1 MPKPKPILVS
11 LRAFASAT
19 LAPLLAFSLAF
30 GAAPAPLSA
39 GQHPWVEVKSPHF
52 RVLTDGSVGDARHLA
67 LQFEQM
73 RAVFGVGFPKM
84 RLDTGAILT
93 ILAPSNEYSLH
104 DLAPAFWKK
113 EASKFAGIFQDG
125 WERKYAI
132 VRLDQNRPGAQFTA
146 VYHEYTHTL
155 LHANFQWLPIWLDEG
170 LAEFYGNSRFEGS
183 KTYVGAPSVHVQLL
197 RQKTLIKLDE
207 LISENPWVKFHNDQ
221 DGRDLFYA
229 ESWALVHYLMMSPE
243 MGRGEKLNQFYK
255 ALLNREPRQKAFQDA
270 FGNFD
275 VVEKGLQAYVG
286 KFLFAS
292 YVMENPPQIN
302 EKDFASRTMSVAE
315 TEAEIGTY
323 RFWSRDH
330 SEARQSIEQALRDD
344 PNQPLAHE
352 TLGFLDYADGKDKEA
367 AADFTKAVELDPN
380 RFLSRFY
387 KATLA
392 FYSVSNPTPDDAKAL
407 RSAMYSVQNSNGAF
421 APADVQ
427 LSLAM
432 ARAGDLNGAFIMAQ
446 RAEELEPHRA
456 GYHLLVARIQ
466 IAANYAPKALKEVS
480 FVADRWRGPDRD
492 EALEIW
498 HKIPGATPP
507 PEQIEVNLNLTGTSL
522 KDPNLLLNAIPK
534 TATGTVT
541 SIECGDKHK
550 LVVQTSD
557 GPQTFVT
564 SGGSVPIGY
573 SDTFWWAGD
582 HFSPCHH
589 IAGIRAVVRYK
600 SNTAKGDSLG
610 DWTELE
616 LRDDL
621 PTPPSTAAN
630 PTPASVPASVAP
642 ANPTSAKPAESNP
655 TPPPSS
661 PKQ

>member
-1 MPKPKPILVS
+1 MPKLKPNFVS
-11 LRAFASAT
+11 LRALASIT
-19 LAPLLAFSLAF
+19 LAILLAFAE
-30 GAAPAPLSA
+30 PIPLSA
-39 GQHPWVEVKSPHF
+39 GQHLWVEVKTPHF

-104 DLAPAFWKK
+104 DLAPAYWKK
-113 EASKFAGIFQDG
+113 EASKVAGIFQDG

-132 VRLDQNRPGAQFTA
+132 VRLDQNRPGPQFTA

-207 LISENPWVKFHNDQ
+207 LIAENPWVKFRNDQ

-270 FGNFD
+270 FGNFND
-275 VVEKGLQAYVG
+275 VEKGLQAYVG
-286 KFLFAS
+286 KFLFSS

-302 EKDFASRTMSVAE
+302 EKEFASRTMSVAE

-323 RFWSRDH
+323 RFWSRDRAE
-330 SEARQSIEQALRDD
+330 SRQSIEQALRDD

-367 AADFTKAVELDPN
+367 AADFAKAVELDPN

-387 KATLA
+387 KAMLA
-392 FYSVSNPTPDDAKAL
+392 FYSVPNPTPDDAKAL
-407 RSAMYSVQNSNGAF
+407 RSAMYSVQNSNSAF

-427 LSLAM
+427 LALAM
-432 ARAGDLNGAFIMAQ
+432 ARAGDYEGAFVMAQ

-498 HKIPGATPP
+498 HKIPGSTPP
-507 PEQIEVNLNLTGTSL
+507 PEQIEVNLNLVGTSL

-541 SIECGDKHK
+541 SISCEDKHK
-550 LVVQTSD
+550 VVIQTPDGAQTFTSD
-557 GPQTFVT
+557 GRVM
-564 SGGSVPIGY
+564 VGY

-582 HFSPCHH
+582 HFNLCHQ
-589 IAGIRAVVRYK
+589 APGIRAVLRYK
-600 SNTAKGDSLG
+600 TNTAKGDSLG
-610 DWTELE
+610 DWTALE

-621 PTPPSTAAN
+621 PAPPATAAN
-630 PTPASVPASVAP
+630 PAPGSSPAASPAA
-642 ANPTSAKPAESNP
+642 AKPAESNP
-655 TPPPSS
+655 TPPPSN

>member
-11 LRAFASAT
+11 LRALASAT
-19 LAPLLAFSLAF
+19 LAPLLVLSLAF

-52 RVLTDGSVGDARHLA
+52 RVLTDGSVGEARHLA

-104 DLAPAFWKK
+104 DLAPAYWKK
-113 EASKFAGIFQDG
+113 EASKVGGIFQDG

-132 VRLDQNRPGAQFTA
+132 VRLDQNRPGPQFTA

-170 LAEFYGNSRFEGS
+170 LAEFFGNSRFEGS

-197 RQKTLIKLDE
+197 RQKTLIRLDE

-243 MGRGEKLNQFYK
+243 MGSGEKLNQFYK

-275 VVEKGLQAYVG
+275 VVEKGLRDYVG
-286 KFLFAS
+286 KFLFSS
-292 YVMENPPQIN
+292 YVVENPPQIN
-302 EKDFASRTMSVAE
+302 EKEFTSRTMSVAE

-367 AADFTKAVELDPN
+367 AADFAKAVELDPK

-392 FYSVSNPTPDDAKAL
+392 FYSVANPTPDDSKAL
-407 RSAMYSVQNSNGAF
+407 RSAMYSVLNSNNAF

-456 GYHLLVARIQ
+456 GYHLLTARIQ
-466 IAANYAPKALKEVS
+466 IAANYGPKAVKELS

-498 HKIPGATPP
+498 HKIPGAAPP

-522 KDPNLLLNAIPK
+522 KEPNLLLNAIPK
-534 TATGTVT
+534 TANGTVI
-541 SIECGDKHK
+541 SISCEDKHK
-550 LVVQTSD
+550 VVLQTPD
-557 GPQTFVT
+557 GAQTFT
-564 SGGSVPIGY
+564 SEGRVMVGY

-582 HFSPCHH
+582 HFSLCHQ
-589 IAGIRAVVRYK
+589 APGLRAELRYK

-610 DWTELE
+610 DWTALE

-630 PTPASVPASVAP
+630 PAPGGVAP
-642 ANPTSAKPAESNP
+642 ANATPASPASAKPAESNP
-655 TPPPSS
+655 NPPPSS

>member
-1 MPKPKPILVS
+1 MPKPNPILVS

-19 LAPLLAFSLAF
+19 LAVLLASS
-30 GAAPAPLSA
+30 AAPPLSA
-39 GQHPWVEVKSPHF
+39 AQHPWVEVKSPHF
-52 RVLTDGSVGDARHLA
+52 RVLTGGSVGDARHLA
-67 LQFEQM
+67 RQFEQM

-93 ILAPSNEYSLH
+93 ILAPQNENDLR
-104 DLAPAFWKK
+104 DLAPNFWGKS
-113 EASKFAGIFQDG
+113 ASKVGGIFQDG

-132 VRLDQNRPGAQFTA
+132 VRLDQNREGLQYTA

-197 RQKTLIKLDE
+197 RQRTLIKLDE

-243 MGRGEKLNQFYK
+243 MNRGAKINQFYK
-255 ALLNREPRQKAFQDA
+255 AIMNREPQQKAFQEA
-270 FGNFD
+270 FGNFAD
-275 VVEKGLQAYVG
+275 VEKGLREYVG
-286 KFLFAS
+286 KFLFTS
-292 YVMENPPQIN
+292 YSIDNPPQIN
-302 EKDFASRTMSVAE
+302 EKDFPERTMSVAE

-323 RFWSRDH
+323 RFWSHDH
-330 SEARQSIEQALRDD
+330 SESRQSIEQALRDD

-352 TLGFLDYADGKDKEA
+352 TLGFLDFADGKDKEA
-367 AADFTKAVELDPN
+367 SSDFAKAVELDPS

-387 KATLA
+387 KAMLA
-392 FYSVSNPTPDDAKAL
+392 YYSVPNPTIDDMRAL
-407 RSAMYSVQNSNGAF
+407 RTAMYAVVNANDAF

-427 LSLAM
+427 LALAM
-432 ARAGDLNGAFIMAQ
+432 ARAGDLQGALVLAQ
-446 RAEELEPHRA
+446 RAEALEPHRA
-456 GYHLLVARIQ
+456 GYHLLVARVLIESH
-466 IAANYAPKALKEVS
+466 YSVGALKEIQ
-480 FVADRWRGPDRD
+480 FVADRWRGPDRNEAVELWREVPGTAVPSD
-492 EALEIW
+492 EV
-498 HKIPGATPP
+498 
-507 PEQIEVNLNLTGTSL
+507 QVNLNLADL
-522 KDPNLLLNAIPK
+522 KDPNALAKALPK
-534 TATGTVT
+534 TAKGTVT
-541 SIECGDKHK
+541 SVECGDKHK
-550 LVVQTSD
+550 LVLQTSD

-564 SGGSVPIGY
+564 SGASIPIGY

-600 SNTAKGDSLG
+600 ANTAKGDSLG

-630 PTPASVPASVAP
+630 PTPASAPASAAP
-642 ANPTSAKPAESNP
+642 ANPASAKPAESNP